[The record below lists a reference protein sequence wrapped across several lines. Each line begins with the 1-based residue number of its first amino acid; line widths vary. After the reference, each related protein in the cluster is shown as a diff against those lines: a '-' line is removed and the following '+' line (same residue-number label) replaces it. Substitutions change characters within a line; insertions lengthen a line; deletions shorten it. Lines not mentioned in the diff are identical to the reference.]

1 LKEEDKKKQIF
12 FCCKQWTSCSAP
24 FLFRALAE
32 FYNVSLTTKGNKLM
46 KCFFH
51 EVVASHFCQKAEIYA
66 DNSLLS
72 KGNEL
77 VNCFF
82 NEPVAVAYQT
92 IPTVR

>member
-1 LKEEDKKKQIF
+1 
-12 FCCKQWTSCSAP
+12 
-24 FLFRALAE
+24 
-32 FYNVSLTTKGNKLM
+32 M